1 MSGLNVLVETALR
14 RESVE
19 ERGMDVM
26 ESEEED

>member
-1 MSGLNVLVETALR
+1 MSGLNVLVETSLR